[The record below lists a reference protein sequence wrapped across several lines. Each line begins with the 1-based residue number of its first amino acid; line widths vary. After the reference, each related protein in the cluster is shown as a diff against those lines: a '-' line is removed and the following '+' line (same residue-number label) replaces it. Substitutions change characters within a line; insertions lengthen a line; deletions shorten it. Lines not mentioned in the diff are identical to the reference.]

1 MVAACNGQDRI
12 MDLHLPT
19 LMVMEAFVPAC
30 AGAVLFTAWL
40 YDRKILVLG
49 LWGLANLVAAGGVFS
64 LMLGSALH
72 LALGSILGG
81 SLLVLAPGLMWKGAR
96 TFDAKPAPLILALL
110 GTAVVGLSCGVP
122 SMRDVTGS
130 LGLATGAV
138 YLFAAATSLWGGR
151 KERLTL
157 RWPFM
162 GLTVVHASVLSIGA
176 YSTLDGS
183 TSQDEVPP
191 VISMFGIIHFESV
204 IFALGTAVF
213 ILALVKE
220 RSEAASRM
228 AATIDPLTGIANR
241 AAFMESAERVME
253 RCRRANAP
261 VSVIMF
267 DLDHFKDVNDTLGH
281 PIGDAVIRKFCEV
294 AAIVLR
300 PNDVFGRIG
309 GEEFAVVLPGSSIEA
324 ACARA
329 ERIRESFAEKCLFV
343 GDHQVNTT
351 VSGGVSMSV
360 NGEQPLSALL
370 KYADVALY
378 RAKAEGRNRVR
389 RADQPKIEG
398 GLSNVIRVA

>member
-1 MVAACNGQDRI
+1 
-12 MDLHLPT
+12 
-19 LMVMEAFVPAC
+19 
-30 AGAVLFTAWL
+30 
-40 YDRKILVLG
+40 
-49 LWGLANLVAAGGVFS
+49 
-64 LMLGSALH
+64 
-72 LALGSILGG
+72 
-81 SLLVLAPGLMWKGAR
+81 
-96 TFDAKPAPLILALL
+96 
-110 GTAVVGLSCGVP
+110 
-122 SMRDVTGS
+122 MRDVTGS

>member
-1 MVAACNGQDRI
+1 MN
-12 MDLHLPT
+12 LHLPT
-19 LMVMEAFVPAC
+19 LMVMESFVAAC
-30 AGAVLFTAWL
+30 AGVVLSTAWL
-40 YDRKILVLG
+40 QNRKIPVLG

-81 SLLVLAPGLMWKGAR
+81 SLLVLAPGLMWKGVR

-138 YLFAAATSLWGGR
+138 YLFAAATSLWVGR

-176 YSTLDGS
+176 YSTFDGS

-213 ILALVKE
+213 ILGLVKE

-228 AATIDPLTGIANR
+228 AATIDPLTSIANR

-267 DLDHFKDVNDTLGH
+267 DLDRFKVINDTYGH
-281 PIGDAVIRKFCEV
+281 AVGDAVIRKFCEV
-294 AAIVLR
+294 AAVALR

-309 GEEFAVVLPGSSIEA
+309 GEEFAVVLPGSSVEA

-343 GDHQVNTT
+343 GDRQVNAT

-360 NGEQPLSALL
+360 NGKQPLSALL
-370 KYADVALY
+370 KYSDVALY
-378 RAKAEGRNRVR
+378 RAKSEGRNGVR
-389 RADQPKIEG
+389 RADQPELES